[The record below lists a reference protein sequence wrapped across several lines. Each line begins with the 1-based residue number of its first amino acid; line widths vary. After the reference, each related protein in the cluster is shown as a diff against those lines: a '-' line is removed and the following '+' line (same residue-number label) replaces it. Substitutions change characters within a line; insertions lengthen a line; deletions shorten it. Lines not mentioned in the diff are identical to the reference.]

1 MLTDPHGPEVLL
13 LASCGLLYYT
23 LCISDVYAA
32 VYTHA
37 FAHMIS
43 CKQGTLAWHV
53 LITHLLILR
62 LMATH
67 VVTCSQAAY
76 DKVSA
81 DAVESKVTFDSQ
93 LAQAGLDQ
101 GTWGGG
107 VQGMKPLD
115 RVA

>member
-1 MLTDPHGPEVLL
+1 
-13 LASCGLLYYT
+13 
-23 LCISDVYAA
+23 
-32 VYTHA
+32 
-37 FAHMIS
+37 
-43 CKQGTLAWHV
+43 
-53 LITHLLILR
+53 
-62 LMATH
+62 MATH

-101 GTWGGG
+101 GTWG
-107 VQGMKPLD
+107 VSVRGMKQLD

>member
-1 MLTDPHGPEVLL
+1 
-13 LASCGLLYYT
+13 
-23 LCISDVYAA
+23 
-32 VYTHA
+32 
-37 FAHMIS
+37 
-43 CKQGTLAWHV
+43 
-53 LITHLLILR
+53 
-62 LMATH
+62 MATH

-107 VQGMKPLD
+107 VRGMKPLD